1 MGPTRKAAVGLFVV
15 GGILLFGLALFLIG
29 DRKRL
34 FEDSFVVF
42 AEFEKLAGLQD
53 GALVRV
59 AGLGAGEVLSISY
72 PQSPV
77 AKFRVE
83 MRVTEDLHPLVRKDS
98 VALIQTE
105 GLVGDQIVDIGEGSE
120 GAPPAENGGTIQSR
134 DPFEIA
140 DLLTR
145 ADELSET
152 LSDTIVSVRD
162 NLGGA
167 IEEVESAARRADALL
182 EDAGDDVTEM
192 TRAGRELTRDVESLV
207 ADVRA
212 GKGTVGKL
220 LNDDQLHGEMRE
232 VTENL
237 REVTDNASATS
248 ENIRR
253 LTEDARGALADFRT
267 KEGGTGGLL
276 ADLTRTLASAS
287 EAASDLAEST
297 ESMKRSF
304 LFRGL
309 FRERGYFDIDALTPQ
324 EYVDGVLSKHHRTR
338 RFSISAAE
346 LVEVA
351 PSGEEK
357 LSEQGKARIRAI
369 MREVLRYPPDS
380 PLVVEGYA
388 NSGPLDQRH
397 LVARRRAALTRDYI
411 VNEFFRSPSYTGFIS
426 LESVTPWEIADDEDR
441 DSPESDGVVL
451 ALFYDE
457 DVESGSRPRAIH

>member
-42 AEFEKLAGLQD
+42 AEFEKLAGLQE

-72 PQSPV
+72 PRSPV

-83 MRVTEDLHPLVRKDS
+83 MRVTEDLHPLVRTDS

-120 GAPPAENGGTIQSR
+120 DAPPAGDGATIQSR
-134 DPFEIA
+134 EPFEIA

-145 ADELSET
+145 ADQLSET

-162 NLGGA
+162 DLGGA
-167 IEEVESAARRADALL
+167 IEQVESAASRADAILK
-182 EDAGDDVTEM
+182 DAGGDVTEM
-192 TRAGRELTRDVESLV
+192 TRAGRDLTRDVESLV

-220 LNDDQLHGEMRE
+220 LNDDQLHGEIRE
-232 VTENL
+232 VTANL
-237 REVTDNASATS
+237 RAVTEDASATS

-253 LTEDARGALADFRT
+253 LTEDARGALADFRSE
-267 KEGGTGGLL
+267 EGGPGRLVI
-276 ADLTRTLASAS
+276 DLTRTLASAS

-309 FRERGYFDIDALTPQ
+309 FRERGYFDLDALTPQ
-324 EYVDGVLSKHHRTR
+324 EYAAGVLSKRHRQR
-338 RFSISAAE
+338 RFAIAAAE
-346 LVEVA
+346 LVELG

-357 LSEQGKARIRAI
+357 LSDRGKARIHAI
-369 MREVLRYPPDS
+369 MREVLLYPPDS

-388 NSGPLDQRH
+388 NAGPLDQRH
-397 LVARRRAALTRDYI
+397 LMARRRAALTRDYI
-411 VNEFFRSPSYTGFIS
+411 VNSFFRSPSYTGFIS

-441 DSPESDGVVL
+441 DSPEADGVVL

-457 DVESGSRPRAIH
+457 DVDSGSRPRAIH